1 MKLKQKELMNQLK
14 DTLNFE
20 IEFIAEDSTCK
31 LVCTGEINY
40 KQAIGAI
47 HSVVNHQ
54 DFHPEQKIIVDLFK
68 MNYHPSYD
76 ELLGIVEK
84 FKLHKE
90 EIKGKVALLTTHKM
104 SIVAKLIAI
113 YCELAGMKMKS
124 FVEPEEALAWISEK

>member
-1 MKLKQKELMNQLK
+1 MSQLK
-14 DTLNFE
+14 ETLNFE
-20 IEFIAEDSTCK
+20 VKFSAEDSICK
-31 LVCTGEINY
+31 VVCNGEINY
-40 KQAIGAI
+40 KQVVGVINY
-47 HSVVNHQ
+47 VVNHQ
-54 DFHPEQKIIVDLFK
+54 DFHPEQKIIIDLFK

-90 EIKGKVALLTTHKM
+90 EIKSKIAILTKHKM

-124 FVEPEEALAWISEK
+124 FVEHEEAVAWISEK